1 MGLLCVNTNILQII
15 TASDEK
21 LENIC
26 DKLYCVKNSHGC
38 QKSLQREMKRFKR
51 EFDEVYENNSLVD
64 CCHPALHLLMC
75 LQYSKF
81 DKNNMR
87 KPLPGRHHYLM

>member
-1 MGLLCVNTNILQII
+1 MKKRN
-15 TASDEK
+15 
-21 LENIC
+21 
-26 DKLYCVKNSHGC
+26 GC

-64 CCHPALHLLMC
+64 CCHPAFHLLMC

-87 KPLPGRHHYLM
+87 TSLPYVNGKKSLEFDANVIHN